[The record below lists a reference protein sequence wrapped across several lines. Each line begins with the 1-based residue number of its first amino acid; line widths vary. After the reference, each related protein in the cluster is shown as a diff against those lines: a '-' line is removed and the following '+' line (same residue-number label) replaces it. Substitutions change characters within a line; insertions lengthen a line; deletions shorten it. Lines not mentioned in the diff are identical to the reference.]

1 MSDPKKPNPGKN
13 PADSGQPADSATPPT
28 DELSVEQLLA
38 QADSLANELRVQLSG
53 EPDKPPPPPAP
64 PATNP
69 DAPPDSSPDPIQQVE
84 KVEQALA
91 RTAQQIGTT
100 KDQPQPTGSPS
111 SSTKASPPHAD
122 TQPARD
128 EEPPLDLP
136 PKDRLKWLRPLADK
150 LADKLAPVHAR
161 LAVVSDLLMPRIEVV
176 LATTDRPFH
185 WVPVHARA
193 VIGYLAIGT
202 LAVALLTLAFG
213 PSY

>member
-1 MSDPKKPNPGKN
+1 M
-13 PADSGQPADSATPPT
+13 
-28 DELSVEQLLA
+28 
-38 QADSLANELRVQLSG
+38 QLSG

-69 DAPPDSSPDPIQQVE
+69 NATPDTIQRVE

-100 KDQPQPTGSPS
+100 EDQPQPTGAAPS
-111 SSTKASPPHAD
+111 SSEGSPPNAD
-122 TQPARD
+122 TLPVQD

-136 PKDRLKWLRPLADK
+136 PKDRLKWLRPLTDK

-161 LAVVSDLLMPRIEVV
+161 LAVVSDLLVPRIEGV
-176 LATTDRPFH
+176 LAITDRPFH

-193 VIGYLAIGT
+193 IIGYLAIGT